1 MNLMQHKKGR
11 EMKNLL
17 IKTHELWLA
26 TLMASFMAKKEES
39 KRVLNDFSDIIFRH
53 FTWVEKYLI
62 DNNIDYDYNRDNIA
76 IKVDNLR
83 VILHNILSR
92 IADIELMLNL
102 LEDESLKSRMQTDL
116 SYISYV
122 IDTLEDEQVDAFNT
136 SRVYK
141 DYDLSKE
148 ATDAFTLFLFEE
160 SYKEYEL
167 IMIYNYLKAHS
178 SDDYLNKIFQILV
191 DESFFH
197 LKSFGQM
204 MSEMGILGV
213 PRVIHKSLYQIDDVV
228 EFLKDGIDEEL
239 AAKEE
244 CKKLSEAVAKDSEP
258 LAKFFDFI
266 NYQENYHI
274 SLMEDA
280 LKYYLSKES

>member
-1 MNLMQHKKGR
+1 
-11 EMKNLL
+11 MKNLL

-102 LEDESLKSRMQTDL
+102 LEDEALKSRMQTDL

-213 PRVIHKSLYQIDDVV
+213 PRVIHKSLYQIDNVV

-280 LKYYLSKES
+280 LKYYQSKES

>member
-1 MNLMQHKKGR
+1 MN
-11 EMKNLL
+11 NLL

-26 TLMASFMAKKEES
+26 TLMASFMAKNGES
-39 KRVLNDFSDIIFRH
+39 KRVLNDFSDIVFRH
-53 FTWVEKYLI
+53 FTWIENYLI
-62 DNNIDYDYNRDNIA
+62 NHNIEYDYNRDTIA
-76 IKVDNLR
+76 IKVDNLK
-83 VILHNILSR
+83 VILNNLLNR
-92 IADIELMLNL
+92 ISDIELMLNL
-102 LEDESLKSRMQTDL
+102 LDDEALKSRISTDL
-116 SYISYV
+116 SYISY
-122 IDTLEDEQVDAFNT
+122 IINEIEDEEVTAFNAK
-136 SRVYK
+136 RVYK
-141 DYDLSKE
+141 DYELSKD
-148 ATDAFTLFLFEE
+148 ATDALTLFLFEE

-178 SDDYLNKIFQILV
+178 SSDYLNKIFQILV

-213 PRVIHKSLYQIDDVV
+213 PRVIHKSLYQIEDIVQ
-228 EFLKDGIDEEL
+228 FLKDGIDEEL

-280 LKYYLSKES
+280 LKHYESKGE

>member
-1 MNLMQHKKGR
+1 MN
-11 EMKNLL
+11 NLL

-26 TLMASFMAKKEES
+26 TLMASFMSKNVET
-39 KRVLNDFSDIIFRH
+39 KRVLDDFSDIIFRH
-53 FTWVEKYLI
+53 FTWIENYLI
-62 DNNIDYDYNRDNIA
+62 KNKIDYDYNRDSIA
-76 IKVDNLR
+76 IKVDSLKI
-83 VILHNILSR
+83 ILNNIVSR
-92 IADIELMLNL
+92 IQDIELMLNL
-102 LEDESLKSRMQTDL
+102 LEDDALKNRIESDL
-116 SYISYV
+116 GYISYV
-122 IDTLEDEQVDAFNT
+122 VNNLEDESVNAFNAN
-136 SRVYK
+136 RVYK
-141 DYDLSKE
+141 DYNLSKE

-167 IMIYNYLKAHS
+167 IMVYNYLKANS

-204 MSEMGILGV
+204 MADMGILGV
-213 PRVIHKSLYQIDDVV
+213 PRVIHKSLYQIEDVV

-244 CKKLSEAVAKDSEP
+244 CKKLSESVAKDSIE

-266 NYQENYHI
+266 NNQENYHI

-280 LKYYLSKES
+280 LSYYQNKES

>member
-280 LKYYLSKES
+280 LKYYQSKES

>member
-1 MNLMQHKKGR
+1 
-11 EMKNLL
+11 MKNLL

-213 PRVIHKSLYQIDDVV
+213 PRVIHKSLYQIDNVV

-280 LKYYLSKES
+280 LKYYQSKES